1 MFARSPFRFL
11 ACVLLAVAAMPAAA
25 GDGDGN
31 PSAPDRPERIEA
43 LRDEAER
50 LINEADS
57 AYQTAE
63 AACYKRFLVNRCI
76 DKAKSERLAVVRR
89 ARALEAEAH
98 RLDLAERNHAAAEA
112 AKKAEERGASLRST
126 TAAAP
131 AAEVATPAMRSDN
144 ASAYKPVAR
153 RGVSA
158 KKSRERSNARKRADS
173 RAKAARRDREQYD
186 ARIRELEDKKARDAD
201 GR

>member
-1 MFARSPFRFL
+1 MFARSLFCFL
-11 ACVLLAVAAMPAAA
+11 ACVLLAVVAMPAAA
-25 GDGDGN
+25 GDDDGN
-31 PSAPDRPERIEA
+31 PSAPGRPERIEA

-76 DKAKSERLAVVRR
+76 DKAKSERLAIVRR
-89 ARALEAEAH
+89 ARSLEAEAH

-131 AAEVATPAMRSDN
+131 AVEVATPVMRPDN
-144 ASAYKPVAR
+144 ANAYKPIAR

-158 KKSRERSNARKRADS
+158 KKSRERSNARKHAGS

-186 ARIRELEDKKARDAD
+186 ARIRELEEKKARDAD